1 VTPFVLAY
9 LHRESAGETARVN
22 KRLIADNAQL
32 AAEVAA
38 ADAAAA

>member
-9 LHRESAGETARVN
+9 VHEASGGETVRVN

-32 AAEVAA
+32 AAVVAA
-38 ADAAAA
+38 VAASL